1 MKFDIE
7 VPSLGGVARV
17 EIRTVR
23 EGDVWAAYLGL
34 VATAQKEDVCLLL
47 GQKGIPYRFQGSSE
61 KEAEQ
66 TAKEFIQRTY
76 HISRMVWS

>member
-17 EIRTVR
+17 EIRTVQ

-47 GQKGIPYRFQGSSE
+47 GQRGVPHRFQGSSE

-66 TAKEFIQRTY
+66 TAREFIQRTY
-76 HISRMVWS
+76 HVSRMVWS

>member
-1 MKFDIE
+1 MKYDLE
-7 VPSLGGVARV
+7 VPSLGGMARV

-34 VATAQKEDVCLLL
+34 AATAQKEDVCLLL
-47 GQKGIPYRFQGSSE
+47 GHEGVPHRFSGSSE

-66 TAKEFIQRTY
+66 IAREFIQRTY
-76 HISRMVWS
+76 QVSRMIWS

>member
-1 MKFDIE
+1 MKFDLE
-7 VPSLGGVARV
+7 VSSLGGVVRV

-34 VATAQKEDVCLLL
+34 VAAQREDVCLLL
-47 GQKGIPYRFQGSSE
+47 GYGGVPHRFSGSSE

-66 TAKEFIQRTY
+66 TAREFIQRTY
-76 HISRMVWS
+76 HVSRMIWS